1 MVNWNKDR
9 NRQLKKRARAE
20 EFEHK
25 QKERAPRPDRRIRPR
40 MSKAVLR
47 AVGEEAVR
55 QFKRDQR
62 ERSGSGR

>member
-9 NRQLKKRARAE
+9 NRQLKKRAAAE

-25 QKERAPRPDRRIRPR
+25 QKEWAPRPNRRIRPR
-40 MSKAVLR
+40 TSKAVLR

-55 QFKRDQR
+55 QFRRDQR
-62 ERSGSGR
+62 GRSGNGR